1 MQFSEYQKSAATTDQ
16 LSLAGAPKPAD
27 PILVPLLGLAGE
39 TGTLLSEYKKVLL
52 NAGDREYYAHFVKE
66 ELGDILWYM
75 SAIAD
80 KFGLSLDDIA
90 FDNLVKCHNR
100 WPSASDHLHDEG
112 FYVLDRKSPPDQRLP
127 RNAVI
132 RFQEFGEGADLRL
145 KTTIIEGTRREG
157 ETPNYLTD
165 NAYDDDGYRY
175 HDIFHLSYA
184 AILGWSPVFRK
195 FLVPKKRDGKAD
207 EVEDGG
213 RAKVIE
219 EGVAHLVFSYAG
231 GGALFDGATSVP
243 SELLRIIKNMTAHLE
258 VSIRSQKD
266 WQRAIQEGYRVFRLM
281 RAAKGGDVTIDLD
294 ARTIEYSPLPA
305 A

>member
-1 MQFSEYQKSAATTDQ
+1 MQFSDYQKSAAKTDQ
-16 LSLAGAPKPAD
+16 LSLTGAPKPSD

-39 TGTLLSEYKKVLL
+39 TGTLLSEYKKVLI
-52 NAGDREYYAHFVKE
+52 NAGDREYYSHFVKE

-80 KFGLSLDDIA
+80 KFGLNLDDIA
-90 FDNLVKCHNR
+90 FDNLVKCQNR

-112 FYVLDRKSPPDQRLP
+112 FYVLDRKFPPEQRLP
-127 RNAVI
+127 RKAVI
-132 RFQEFGEGADLRL
+132 RFQEFGSGAEMRL
-145 KTTIIEGTRREG
+145 KITIIEGTSREG
-157 ETPNYLTD
+157 EAPNFLTD

-195 FLVPKKRDGKAD
+195 FLVPKKRDGKDVKTD

-219 EGVAHLVFSYAG
+219 EGVAHLAFSYADTT
-231 GGALFDGATSVP
+231 LFDGATSVP

-266 WQRAIQEGYRVFRLM
+266 WQRAILEGYKVFRQM
-281 RAAKGGDVTIDLD
+281 RAARGGDVTINLD
-294 ARTIEYSPLPA
+294 ARTIEFSPL
-305 A
+305 